1 MCGIAGFTTASSGKE
16 DDQTIQN
23 MVHAIRHRGPDAQGF
38 FRHSG
43 AVFGHARLSI
53 IDLSAAGNQPFH
65 SADGR
70 FTLVF
75 NGEIYNYQ
83 ALRTELTQAGYHFTT
98 QTDTEVVLALFMLE
112 GVKAVYRLN
121 GMFAIAFWDNALGT
135 LDLLRD
141 RIGKKPLYYC
151 EHQGELVFASEL
163 KALLQYP
170 DIPKRIR
177 PDAVYDYF
185 AYQYVPDP
193 KTIFESIY
201 KLEPG
206 SHLHRSAAGEVR
218 LRRYWAPKMSKP
230 GAVTLGQAKEQLLA
244 LLDEATRDRMIS
256 DVPLGAF
263 LSGGVDSSGIVA
275 LMAGTGNPVT
285 TCSIGFQQKAFNETE
300 FSQAVANQY
309 QTDHREHTVTA
320 GVAERLEEIA
330 RFLDEPFADP
340 SLVPTFFVSELARQD
355 VTVALT
361 GDGGDELFAGYAKY
375 GTDWQENRLRQRFNP
390 TAQALM
396 GQLAPKLRKVP
407 GKAFRKASSLMH
419 SLSLDPAK
427 AFYVTNTFLDDRL
440 WALLLNSEFRQ
451 ELGDYHPS
459 ELTEQ
464 RYHECD
470 SGDHLAKL
478 LYTDMTTFLPG
489 GILVKADRM
498 SMANSLELRSPLL
511 DYRVIEFA
519 NSLPSQLKFYRGEK
533 KIVLREALEPLLLPD
548 ILNRRKMG
556 FSTPLAQWFRTDLF
570 EIGEHYLLHK
580 AEGLGTLF
588 EPDVIRHLWLQHQNG
603 LFDHS
608 ALLWSLLMFE
618 LWWHN
623 YMATPGTNN
632 TIPAQMD
639 LQGTHEHTLTQ

>member
-1 MCGIAGFTTASSGKE
+1 MCGIAGFTTASSGTE

-23 MVHAIRHRGPDAQGF
+23 MVYAIRHRGPDAQGY
-38 FRHSG
+38 FRHPG

-75 NGEIYNYQ
+75 NGEIYNYRE
-83 ALRTELTQAGYHFTT
+83 LRAELTKAGYRFTT
-98 QTDTEVVLALFMLE
+98 QTDTEVVLALFILE
-112 GVKAVYRLN
+112 GVEAVNRLN
-121 GMFAIAFWDNALGT
+121 GMFAIAFWDNTKGT

-170 DIPKRIR
+170 GIPRRIR

-193 KTIFESIY
+193 KTIFESVY

-206 SHLHRSAAGEVR
+206 SHLHRSAKGKCHI
-218 LRRYWAPKMSKP
+218 RRYWAPTMGEPESI
-230 GAVTLGQAKEQLLA
+230 TLGQAKEQLLS
-244 LLDEATRDRMIS
+244 LLDSATRDRMIS

-300 FSQAVANQY
+300 FAQAVADQY

-320 GVAERLEEIA
+320 GVADRLEDIA

-390 TAQALM
+390 ATRSLM
-396 GQLAPKLRKVP
+396 CQLAPTLRKVP

-427 AFYVTNTFLDDRL
+427 AFYVTNTFLDDRV
-440 WALLLNSEFRQ
+440 WALLLNSEFRH

-464 RYHECD
+464 RYHECE

-519 NSLPSQLKFYRGEK
+519 NSLPSQLKFSRGEK
-533 KIVLREALEPLLLPD
+533 KIVLREALEPLLPPA

-556 FSTPLAQWFRTDLF
+556 FSTPLAEWFRTDLR
-570 EIGEHYLLHK
+570 ELAEHYLLNK

-588 EPDVIRHLWLQHQNG
+588 EADAIRHLWEQHQKR

-618 LWWHN
+618 LWWQN
-623 YMATPGTNN
+623 YMTTSNLSSKPTTQTSAVE
-632 TIPAQMD
+632 
-639 LQGTHEHTLTQ
+639 THEHTLTQ